1 MPDTKGWKE
10 DCRFTELEQYSRLDS
25 GFILKW
31 VAKLSSVSWLR
42 HFCVDHRG
50 GGGHDG
56 SYDNRLC
63 FRLLI
68 FENLS
73 WWRRYSTGVADWR
86 VWASCDDGCQRPPIN
101 PHTKLNVATTIY
113 LSGTSGR
120 DKKLHLS
127 PFHFFFWPS
136 SFSFFILPLLIFIF
150 YCQPGVAN
158 AKDMYDCRQKLQS
171 FMW

>member
-127 PFHFFFWPS
+127 PFT
-136 SFSFFILPLLIFIF
+136 FSFGPPHFHFLLSARCGQCQRYVWLPTKIAEL
-150 YCQPGVAN
+150 YVVT
-158 AKDMYDCRQKLQS
+158 KK
-171 FMW
+171 